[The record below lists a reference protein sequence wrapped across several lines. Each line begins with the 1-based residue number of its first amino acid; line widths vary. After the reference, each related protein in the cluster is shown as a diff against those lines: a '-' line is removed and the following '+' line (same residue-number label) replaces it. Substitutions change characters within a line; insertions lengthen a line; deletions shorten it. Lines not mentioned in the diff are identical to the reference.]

1 MSFLAIDVGNTRLK
15 WALFD
20 AARPGAATLAHGVE
34 FLDHVHRLGEGAW
47 AQLPQPAHVLGCV
60 VAADAIKRIVEEQMD
75 AWDVSPH
82 WVVPSAEEQAR
93 MLQPEDLGRTIAF
106 VANMPPHVCVN
117 EILISPTWNRSF
129 VAMASH

>member
-82 WVVPSAEEQAR
+82 WVVPSAEEAGVINGYDHPAR
-93 MLQPEDLGRTIAF
+93 LG
-106 VANMPPHVCVN
+106 
-117 EILISPTWNRSF
+117 PTAGWP
-129 VAMASH
+129 